1 MTTLSNE
8 EKLTIVNSK
17 IKNLS
22 YNKFSLEVDKISE
35 NAKASPDADT
45 VSRLN
50 SLISETDRQIAAL
63 ATEAALYAPEE
74 E

>member
-8 EKLTIVNSK
+8 DKLTIVNSK

-35 NAKASPDADT
+35 SAKASPDADT

-50 SLISETDRQIAAL
+50 LLISDTDRQIAAL
-63 ATEAALYAPEE
+63 ETEAALHTTEE